1 VHVRGRFRFV
11 RCALILAPV
20 LSLASA
26 CSSGTQEPA
35 KGPDRAG
42 ASGFAGAASGGAGTN
57 GGTTGGGEPA
67 SGGNGATP
75 ANGGAAGRHDS
86 SGGGGAAN
94 GAGGSTGGAPLGA
107 GGATAGKGGA
117 SSGGGAATAGR
128 VGSGGASGTAGT
140 GGKTASGGASGMTS
154 GVSPVISGGVRWFG
168 RVDVSDPAAQKFAW
182 SGTGF
187 AATVSGDSIS
197 LKLRSDGAA
206 DPIFFQPVIDGVAK
220 DRVSVASA
228 DGVKT
233 LSLGSGLGAGDHT
246 LFLYRE
252 TEGKSDYASS
262 TFLGFA
268 SGTLKDP
275 PPYSGRLIEIVG
287 DSISAGYGDLG
298 SEQHPNGGADPTGG
312 CHFSTMTESAYVTYG
327 AVAAR
332 ALDADA
338 SIVAASGWGIF
349 TDNTG
354 NANNVLP
361 KVYANTVGGQ
371 ATPAWSFAQ
380 KPQAVVINLGTNDF
394 SANMNLGQSDFSNAY
409 SAFLATVRGKYPDAL
424 VLCAV
429 GPLLYGTGLTNAT
442 SYITAVVQA
451 ANQKGDQKV
460 KLLNFGSQDATKGT
474 GCDWHPNAAEQKRM
488 ADILTSELKTS
499 LGW

>member
-1 VHVRGRFRFV
+1 M
-11 RCALILAPV
+11 
-20 LSLASA
+20 S
-26 CSSGTQEPA
+26 
-35 KGPDRAG
+35 
-42 ASGFAGAASGGAGTN
+42 
-57 GGTTGGGEPA
+57 
-67 SGGNGATP
+67 
-75 ANGGAAGRHDS
+75 
-86 SGGGGAAN
+86 
-94 GAGGSTGGAPLGA
+94 
-107 GGATAGKGGA
+107 
-117 SSGGGAATAGR
+117 
-128 VGSGGASGTAGT
+128 GASGTTGT

-154 GVSPVISGGVRWFG
+154 GVAPVISGGVRWFG
-168 RVDVSDPAAQKFAW
+168 RVDVSDASAQKFAW

-197 LKLRSDGAA
+197 VKLRSDGAA

-228 DGVKT
+228 DAVKT
-233 LSLGSGLGAGDHT
+233 LSLGTGLGSGDHT

-252 TEGKSDYASS
+252 TEGKSDYATS

-275 PPYSGRLIEIVG
+275 PAYSGRLIEIVG

-298 SEQHPNGGADPTGG
+298 SEQHPNGGADPSGG

-349 TDNTG
+349 TDNGG

-371 ATPAWSFAQ
+371 ASPAWSFAP

-394 SANMNLGQSDFSNAY
+394 AANMSLGQSDFSNAY
-409 SAFLATVRGKYPDAL
+409 TAFIATIRGKYPDAL
-424 VLCAV
+424 ILCAV

-442 SYITAVVQA
+442 AYITAIVQG

-474 GCDWHPNAAEQKRM
+474 GCDWHPNATEQKRM
-488 ADILTSELKTS
+488 ADILTSELKSS